1 MAADRPIIHVDKPL
15 TRAEAAVV
23 GDRATI
29 VGPGDDTL
37 AGVTASVIGVGHQWD
52 AARFARFPELRCLSR
67 MGIGYDNIDV
77 AAASAAGVMVCN
89 APDSPTVSTAEHAV
103 ALMMSITKELPIQQ
117 ARAEAGERGPAVATS
132 LELDGATL
140 GLVALGRIACRVAR
154 AAQGLGMRV
163 IASDPGLSESPV
175 EGVELVDLERVLET
189 SDVVS
194 LHAPAVP
201 ATRHLVNAR
210 TLARMKPG
218 AYLINTARGALV
230 DQDALADALDA
241 GHLAGAGLDV
251 TEPEPLPVGHRLL
264 GRPNVIVTPH
274 ISSSTAVGRVRL
286 FEHAFENALRALT
299 GGAPTVV
306 PEQT

>member
-1 MAADRPIIHVDKPL
+1 MTDDRPIIHVDKLL
-15 TRAEAAVV
+15 TEAERAVV
-23 GDRATI
+23 GDRAVI
-29 VGPGDDTL
+29 VGPGDDAL
-37 AGVTASVIGVGHQWD
+37 AGVAATVIGIGHRWD
-52 AARFARFPELRCLSR
+52 AERFAAFGDLRCVSR

-77 AAASAAGVMVCN
+77 AAATAAGVMVCN
-89 APDSPTVSTAEHAV
+89 APDSPTVSTAEHAM
-103 ALMMSITKELPIQQ
+103 ALMLSITKELPRQQ
-117 ARAEAGERGPAVATS
+117 ARAEAGEKGPAVATS

-163 IASDPGLSESPV
+163 IASDPGLAESPV
-175 EGVELVDLERVLET
+175 DGVDLVDLATVLGE

-194 LHAPAVP
+194 LHAPAIP
-201 ATRHLVNAR
+201 ATRHLINAER
-210 TLARMKPG
+210 LAAMKPG

-230 DQDALADALDA
+230 DQDALADALDR

-251 TEPEPLPVGHRLL
+251 TEPEPLPVGHALL

-286 FEHAFENALRALT
+286 FEHAFDNALAALT
-299 GGAPTVV
+299 GGTPTVV
-306 PEQT
+306 PEQL

>member
-1 MAADRPIIHVDKPL
+1 MPAERPIIHVDKPL
-15 TRAEAAVV
+15 TDAEASVV
-23 GDRATI
+23 GERATI
-29 VGPGDDTL
+29 VGPGDDAL
-37 AGVTASVIGVGHQWD
+37 AGIEATVIGVGHRWD
-52 AARFARFPELRCLSR
+52 AERFARFPDLRCVSR

-77 AAASAAGVMVCN
+77 AAATAAGVMVCN
-89 APDSPTVSTAEHAV
+89 APDSPTVSTAEHAM
-103 ALMMSITKELPIQQ
+103 ALMLSITKELPIQQ
-117 ARAEAGERGPAVATS
+117 ARAEAGEKGPAVATS

-163 IASDPGLSESPV
+163 IAHDPGLTESPV
-175 EGVELVDLERVLET
+175 AGVDLVDLDELLAA

-194 LHAPAVP
+194 LHAPAIP
-201 ATRHLVNAR
+201 ATRHLMNAA

-218 AYLINTARGALV
+218 AYLVNTARGALV

-241 GHLAGAGLDV
+241 GRLAGAGLDV

-274 ISSSTAVGRVRL
+274 ISSSTAIGRVRL
-286 FEHAFENALRALT
+286 FEHAFDNALAALT
-299 GGAPTVV
+299 GGSPTVV